1 MHRIAH
7 TVNFPLK
14 AQNHLAILIRYLTV
28 GLLGFIFVSLT
39 TKLLDEK
46 LNGQTKL
53 AYAISLLLLYLA
65 DYVLNL
71 KYVFRSTHQ
80 KQKLTKYAFYLLISW
95 FAGVTTFSS
104 IFHFISNSTYAN
116 ALTLLLLFPMRY
128 LFSRR
133 VLTSQR

>member
-1 MHRIAH
+1 M
-7 TVNFPLK
+7 NFPFK
-14 AQNHLAILIRYLTV
+14 APGHIALLMRYLTV

-46 LNGQTKL
+46 LNGQTKF
-53 AYAISLLLLYLA
+53 AYAISLLFLYIA
-65 DYVLNL
+65 DYILNL

-80 KQKLTKYAFYLLISW
+80 KKKVTKYSFYLLFSW
-95 FAGVTTFSS
+95 FAGVTTFSL

-116 ALTLLLLFPMRY
+116 ALTLLLLFPLRY